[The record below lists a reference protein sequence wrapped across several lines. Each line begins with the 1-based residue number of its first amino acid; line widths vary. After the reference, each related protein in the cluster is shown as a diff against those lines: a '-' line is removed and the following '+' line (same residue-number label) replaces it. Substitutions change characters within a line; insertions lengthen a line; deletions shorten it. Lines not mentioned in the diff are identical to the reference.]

1 MPKKTDLCIY
11 RYNAAIETLDTA
23 KLCMDNNK
31 YKDAINRCYYAA
43 FYAVRSVL
51 ALEEVDFKRH
61 KDVVSYFN
69 QHYVA
74 TGVFPRDIGRMMGR
88 LQKKRDTS
96 DYDDFYLASKDEV
109 EEQYKYAEAII
120 AEVKQYICTDEYV
133 KEGFS
138 KN

>member
-11 RYNAAIETLDTA
+11 RYNTAVETLDTA
-23 KLCMDNNK
+23 RLCMENNK

-69 QHYVA
+69 HHYVA
-74 TGVFPRDIGRMMGR
+74 TDIFPREIGRMMGR
-88 LQKKRDTS
+88 LQKKREAN

-109 EEQYKYAEAII
+109 EEQYKYARTIL
-120 AEVKQYICTDEYV
+120 AEVKKYICNNKHV

-138 KN
+138 NK